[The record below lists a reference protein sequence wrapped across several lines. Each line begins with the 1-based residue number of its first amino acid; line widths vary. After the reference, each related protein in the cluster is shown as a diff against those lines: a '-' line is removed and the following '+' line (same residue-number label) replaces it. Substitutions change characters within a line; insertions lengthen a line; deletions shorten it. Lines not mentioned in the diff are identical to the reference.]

1 MCNWFISSSLA
12 HLRPSPSPCLLS
24 STSRAILRMRFNSLF
39 DLGSFL
45 SINQFGTLLIGLIS
59 IH

>member
-1 MCNWFISSSLA
+1 MCNWLISSSLA
-12 HLRPSPSPCLLS
+12 HLRPSPSPCLLP

-45 SINQFGTLLIGLIS
+45 SINQFGTLLTGLIS
-59 IH
+59 IC